1 MVHGRLNH
9 NRAMQTNAFQVWGTR
24 LAALVLAAL
33 AALSGTYWA
42 LKSTHASSVP
52 SAAPAAGFTGLDP
65 QALARALGGGG
76 AVAPAGAPV
85 ATSTAYVLVGVLAD
99 RQHGGAALISV
110 DGKAAK
116 PYRVGAPVEG
126 NLVLQSVVGRR
137 AVLASGMDSP
147 AQMTLEMPPLS
158 K

>member
-1 MVHGRLNH
+1 
-9 NRAMQTNAFQVWGTR
+9 MQTNAFQVWGTR
-24 LAALVLAAL
+24 LATLLLAAL

-42 LKSTHASSVP
+42 LKSTHANSVS
-52 SAAPAAGFTGLDP
+52 SAAPAAGFAGLDP

-85 ATSTAYVLVGVLAD
+85 APSTAYVLVGVLAD

-116 PYRVGAPVEG
+116 PYRVGAPVDG

-137 AVLASGMDSP
+137 AVLAAAVDGP
-147 AQMTLEMPPLS
+147 AQMTLELPPLS